1 MHGCSAYTV
10 RTPHPNDRASRKAE
24 YDTLRVWPIAWIVN
38 YMKKVG
44 FVSLGCPKNLVDSE
58 VMMGQ
63 LAEAGYQITNN
74 ANEADTV
81 VVNTCG
87 FIESAKQESVD
98 AILEAT
104 RWKSDGKAS
113 RVIVAGCLV
122 ERYRDDLMKE
132 LPEVDAFIGTS
143 QVMDILKAADDKFDA
158 KKLTITPIG
167 NKSATYLYDEYT
179 PRMRATESHTAF
191 VKIAE
196 GCDRPCAFCSI
207 PAMRGSFRSRRF
219 GSIIEEARQLAKQG
233 VKEIVLIAQD
243 SSRYGEDL
251 GEVDALAA
259 LIRALGEIDGIEWIR
274 PMYAFPTHIS
284 DAFLSAIAETPKAV
298 KYLDMPLQHA
308 SRNVLKLMKRGGTRE
323 SLERLIARVRAAV
336 PGIAIRTTFITG
348 FPGETDEDFE
358 ELIKFVR
365 NCRFDNLGVFTYSDE
380 EGTAA
385 YDLPNKVDP
394 RIAKQR
400 RNRLMKEQAKISKQI
415 NSSRIGQTFKLMFE
429 GLSQESDLLFQGR
442 LQGQTQEI
450 DGYILIND
458 MPPDLD
464 PKIGE
469 IYDVRINEAH
479 EYDLVG
485 EILSPAFVGK

>member
-1 MHGCSAYTV
+1 
-10 RTPHPNDRASRKAE
+10 
-24 YDTLRVWPIAWIVN
+24 
-38 YMKKVG
+38 MKKVG

-63 LAEAGYQITNN
+63 LAEAGYEITNN
-74 ANEADTV
+74 AEEADTV

-104 RWKSDGKAS
+104 RWKTNGKAN

-143 QVMDILKAADDKFDA
+143 QVNDIQKAADAGFDA
-158 KKLTITPIG
+158 RKLTITPIG

-179 PRMRATESHTAF
+179 PRMRATASHTAF
-191 VKIAE
+191 IKIAE

-207 PAMRGSFRSRRF
+207 PSMRGSFRSRRF
-219 GSIIEEARQLAKQG
+219 GSIVEEARMLAKQG
-233 VKEIVLIAQD
+233 VKELVLIAQD

-259 LIRALGEIDGIEWIR
+259 LIRALGEIDDIEWVR
-274 PMYAFPTHIS
+274 VMYAYPTHIS
-284 DAFLSAIAETPKAV
+284 DAFLAAIAETPKAV

-323 SLERLIARVRAAV
+323 SLEKLIARVRERV

-358 ELIKFVR
+358 ELIKFVQ
-365 NCRFDNLGVFTYSDE
+365 NCHFDNLGVFTYSDE

-385 YDLPNKVDP
+385 YDLPNKVDAKT
-394 RIAKQR
+394 AKQR

-415 NSSRIGQTFKLMFE
+415 NKSKIGQTYRVLFE

-442 LQGQTQEI
+442 LESQTQEI

-458 MPPDLD
+458 MPEDLD
-464 PKIGE
+464 PKIGA
-469 IYDVRINEAH
+469 IYDVKITEAH

-485 EILSPAFVGK
+485 AII

>member
-1 MHGCSAYTV
+1 
-10 RTPHPNDRASRKAE
+10 
-24 YDTLRVWPIAWIVN
+24 
-38 YMKKVG
+38 MKKVG

-63 LAEAGYQITNN
+63 LAEAGYQITSN
-74 ANEADTV
+74 AGEADTV

-104 RWKSDGKAS
+104 RLKADGTAT

-122 ERYRDDLMKE
+122 ERYRDDLIKE

-143 QVMDILKAADDKFDA
+143 QVNEILKAADETYDA
-158 KKLTITPIG
+158 GELTITPIG

-191 VKIAE
+191 IKIAE

-207 PAMRGSFRSRRF
+207 PAMRGAFRSRRF
-219 GSIIEEARQLAKQG
+219 GSIIEEARMLSKQG

-251 GEVDALAA
+251 GEGDALAA

-284 DAFLSAIAETPKAV
+284 DAFLAAIAETPKAV

-323 SLERLIARVRAAV
+323 SLERLIARVRNAV

-348 FPGETDEDFE
+348 FPGETEEDFE
-358 ELIKFVR
+358 ELIKFVQ

-380 EGTAA
+380 EGTPAF
-385 YDLPNKVDP
+385 DLPNKVDP
-394 RIAKQR
+394 KVAKQR
-400 RNRLMKEQAKISKQI
+400 RNRLMKEQAKISKQL
-415 NSSRIGQTFKLMFE
+415 NKSKIGNIYPVMFE

-458 MPPDLD
+458 MPDKFEPR
-464 PKIGE
+464 IGE
-469 IYDVRINEAH
+469 IYDVLISEAH
-479 EYDLVG
+479 EYDL
-485 EILSPAFVGK
+485 IGKIVC

>member
-1 MHGCSAYTV
+1 
-10 RTPHPNDRASRKAE
+10 
-24 YDTLRVWPIAWIVN
+24 
-38 YMKKVG
+38 MKKVG

-63 LAEAGYQITNN
+63 LADAGYQITNK
-74 ANEADTV
+74 ADEADTL

-87 FIESAKQESVD
+87 FIESAKQESID
-98 AILEAT
+98 AILDAT
-104 RWKSDGKAS
+104 SLKAEGKAK

-143 QVMDILKAADDKFDA
+143 QVNEILKAADAGFDA
-158 KKLTITPIG
+158 KQLTITPVG
-167 NKSATYLYDEYT
+167 NKSSTYLYDEYT
-179 PRMRATESHTAF
+179 PRMRATRSHTAF
-191 VKIAE
+191 IKIAE

-207 PAMRGSFRSRRF
+207 PSMRGSFRSRRF
-219 GSIIEEARQLAKQG
+219 GSIIEEARNLAKQG
-233 VKEIVLIAQD
+233 VKEVVLIAQD

-259 LIRALGEIDGIEWIR
+259 LIRALGEIEDLEWVR
-274 PMYAFPTHIS
+274 VMYAYPTHIS

-323 SLERLIARVRAAV
+323 SLEKLITRVREKV

-348 FPGETDEDFE
+348 FPGETEEDFE
-358 ELIKFVR
+358 ELVKFIQ
-365 NCRFDNLGVFTYSDE
+365 NCCFENVGVFTYSDE
-380 EGTAA
+380 EGTPA
-385 YDLPNKVDP
+385 YDLPDKVDP
-394 RIAKQR
+394 KIAEKR
-400 RNRLMKEQAKISKQI
+400 KKRLMKEQAKISKQL
-415 NSSRIGQTFKLMFE
+415 NTAKVGNTYRVLFE

-442 LQGQTQEI
+442 LEGQAEEI

-458 MPPDLD
+458 MPENFAPV
-464 PKIGE
+464 IGN
-469 IYDVRINEAH
+469 IYDVRITEAH

-485 EILSPAFVGK
+485 EIVV

>member
-1 MHGCSAYTV
+1 
-10 RTPHPNDRASRKAE
+10 
-24 YDTLRVWPIAWIVN
+24 
-38 YMKKVG
+38 MKKVG

-74 ANEADTV
+74 ADEADTV

-87 FIESAKQESVD
+87 FIEAAKQESID

-104 RWKSDGKAS
+104 RWKTDGSAT

-143 QVMDILKAADDKFDA
+143 QVGDILKAADEDFDA
-158 KKLTITPIG
+158 RQLTITPVG
-167 NKSATYLYDEYT
+167 TKTSTYLYDEYT
-179 PRMRATESHTAF
+179 PRIRATQSHTAF
-191 VKIAE
+191 IKIAE

-207 PAMRGSFRSRRF
+207 PGMRGSFRSRRF
-219 GSIIEEARQLAKQG
+219 GSIVEEARMLAKQG
-233 VKEIVLIAQD
+233 VKELVLIAQD

-259 LIRALGEIDGIEWIR
+259 LIRALGEINDIEWVR
-274 PMYAFPTHIS
+274 VMYAYPTHIS
-284 DAFLSAIAETPKAV
+284 DAFLAAIAETPKAV

-323 SLERLIARVRAAV
+323 SLEKLIRRVRDKV

-358 ELIKFVR
+358 ELIKFVQ

-380 EGTAA
+380 ESTAA
-385 YDLPNKVDP
+385 FALPNKVDLK
-394 RIAKQR
+394 IAKQR
-400 RNRLMKEQAKISKQI
+400 RNRLMKEQAKISKQL
-415 NSSRIGQTFKLMFE
+415 NRAKIGETYPVIFE

-458 MPPDLD
+458 IPENLD
-464 PKIGE
+464 PQIGAIYNVKIT
-469 IYDVRINEAH
+469 EAY

-485 EILSPAFVGK
+485 EIV